1 MRRQGLP
8 GRPQGRRH
16 SAHRPGRDGGRRVRR
31 DDVRPPVPEQT
42 AAGDSDGGN
51 RARRR
56 HPVRP
61 HRRRRLLDHCP
72 PAPGADQ
79 PTSRSARR
87 DRRGRC
93 CPAAGGGPLT
103 ESARPRILVVDDAG
117 PVVILCV
124 NVLQALGYS
133 IRAANRGET
142 AIELCRKEPFDLLV
156 VDYKMPGMN
165 GFEVLGQA
173 RQIRPRMACMLMT
186 AHGTPDIINE
196 ATRLGFDYIL
206 LKPFT
211 PSELRGAVDKVLA
224 SRA

>member
-1 MRRQGLP
+1 M
-8 GRPQGRRH
+8 
-16 SAHRPGRDGGRRVRR
+16 
-31 DDVRPPVPEQT
+31 
-42 AAGDSDGGN
+42 
-51 RARRR
+51 
-56 HPVRP
+56 
-61 HRRRRLLDHCP
+61 
-72 PAPGADQ
+72 
-79 PTSRSARR
+79 
-87 DRRGRC
+87 
-93 CPAAGGGPLT
+93 T
-103 ESARPRILVVDDAG
+103 ESARPRI
-117 PVVILCV
+117 ILCV

>member
-1 MRRQGLP
+1 
-8 GRPQGRRH
+8 
-16 SAHRPGRDGGRRVRR
+16 
-31 DDVRPPVPEQT
+31 
-42 AAGDSDGGN
+42 
-51 RARRR
+51 
-56 HPVRP
+56 
-61 HRRRRLLDHCP
+61 
-72 PAPGADQ
+72 
-79 PTSRSARR
+79 
-87 DRRGRC
+87 
-93 CPAAGGGPLT
+93 LT
-103 ESARPRILVVDDAG
+103 ESPRPRILVVDDAG

-142 AIELCRKEPFDLLV
+142 AIELCRKEAFDLLV

-224 SRA
+224 SKA